1 MKRNTLLRRVF
12 LLVSGLFFSLLTIT
26 IIILSFFFSN
36 LLIGNAEDYVRLIMQ
51 QNQRIVNT
59 ALARV
64 DEVVVGLN
72 NDAFIYEQVAVPLR
86 SNVDHAISRQEI
98 SRYLTRSVYV
108 PLRRSF
114 RQVNYWLFLNDAYP
128 HSALYATYSFP
139 ANRVLTMAQ
148 ARQMH
153 FYTSTQDAQ
162 GQVRWFMQADKPQK
176 IYAAVL
182 IRGTFSAVTI
192 PDIGML
198 LLEFDVADVLG
209 TEERAGSD
217 QSVYY
222 MVDPQGGIFAVHE
235 STQPVA
241 VTQLGTVLT
250 ERGLLANRSMAYQ
263 TTRTDTNLYSV
274 LLLDSGW
281 WLVGVTPIAEI
292 TTQVYRLSEFV
303 IPLLLISIVAVL
315 LVSYM
320 IARSVVQPITQLA
333 ATMQQTTQQSD
344 LDLVMPLRPQTIEIA
359 HLYDA
364 YNAFV
369 VRIKQLL
376 RDVYLTGISVKQAEI
391 RALQAQINPHFLYNT
406 LDSISWVAL
415 DHGDADVPRVVSSL
429 SNILRYSIND
439 SDKLVPFSEELR
451 IVRDYLDIQNFCY
464 QLDIQL
470 HVAIDGDSDIACW
483 PKLTLQPII
492 ENALIH
498 GFLEQKQKT
507 GVIAIRLQ
515 QSVSQIRCDIE
526 NPGSADVIAMNALL
540 QDMTEPKKHGIRNVH
555 NRLRMLFGNESG
567 LHFLTSMTGATVA
580 VLVIDRDV
588 YTR

>member
-12 LLVSGLFFSLLTIT
+12 LLVSGLFFGLLTIT
-26 IIILSFFFSN
+26 IVILSVFFSN
-36 LLIGNAEDYVRLIMQ
+36 LLIGNAEDYLRLIMQ

-72 NDAFIYEQVAVPLR
+72 NDAFIYEQVAAPLR

-128 HSALYATYSFP
+128 HSALYTTYSFP

-148 ARQMH
+148 ARQMP
-153 FYTSTQDAQ
+153 FYATTQQAQ
-162 GQVRWFMQADKPQK
+162 GQVRWFMQADTPQK

-192 PDIGML
+192 PDIGIL

-209 TEERAGSD
+209 TAQRAGSD

-222 MVDPQGGIFAVHE
+222 MVNPQGEMFAVQQG
-235 STQPVA
+235 TAPA
-241 VTQLGTVLT
+241 AIAQLDVVLRT
-250 ERGLLANRSMAYQ
+250 RGLLANRTMAYQ
-263 TTRTDTNLYSV
+263 TSRTDTDLYSV

-281 WLVGVTPIAEI
+281 WLVGVTPIAAI

-303 IPLLLISIVAVL
+303 IPLLVVSIVAVL

-320 IARSVVQPITQLA
+320 IARSVVQPIAQLA
-333 ATMQQTTQQSD
+333 TTMQQTTQQSD

-364 YNAFV
+364 YHAFV

-451 IVRDYLDIQNFCY
+451 IVRDYLAIQNFCY

-470 HVAIDGDSDIACW
+470 HVATDGGDEAACW

-498 GFLEQKQKT
+498 GVLEQKQKT
-507 GVIAIRLQ
+507 GVIAIRLYRTSTQ
-515 QSVSQIRCDIE
+515 LRCEIE
-526 NPGSADVIAMNALL
+526 NPGTADVVAMNALL
-540 QDMTEPKKHGIRNVH
+540 CDVSEPQKHGIRNVH

-567 LHFLTSMTGATVA
+567 LHFFTTPAGATVA
-580 VLVIDRDV
+580 VLVI
-588 YTR
+588 THAE

>member
-12 LLVSGLFFSLLTIT
+12 LLVSGLFFGLLTIT
-26 IIILSFFFSN
+26 IVILSVFFSN
-36 LLIGNAEDYVRLIMQ
+36 LLIGNAEDYLRLIMQ

-72 NDAFIYEQVAVPLR
+72 NDAFIYEQVAAPLR

-148 ARQMH
+148 ARQMP
-153 FYTSTQDAQ
+153 FYATTQQAQ
-162 GQVRWFMQADKPQK
+162 GQVRWFMQADTPQK

-192 PDIGML
+192 PDIGIL

-209 TEERAGSD
+209 TAQRAGSD

-222 MVDPQGGIFAVHE
+222 MVNPQGEMFAVQQG
-235 STQPVA
+235 TAPAAIAQLDA
-241 VTQLGTVLT
+241 VLRT
-250 ERGLLANRSMAYQ
+250 RGLLANRTMAYQ
-263 TTRTDTNLYSV
+263 TSRTDTDLYSV

-281 WLVGVTPIAEI
+281 WLVGVTPIAAI

-303 IPLLLISIVAVL
+303 IPLLVVSIVAVL

-320 IARSVVQPITQLA
+320 IARSVVQPIAQLA
-333 ATMQQTTQQSD
+333 TTMQQTTQQSD

-364 YNAFV
+364 YHAFV

-451 IVRDYLDIQNFCY
+451 IVRDYLAIQNFCY

-470 HVAIDGDSDIACW
+470 HVATDGDDEAACW

-498 GFLEQKQKT
+498 GVLEQKQKT
-507 GVIAIRLQ
+507 GVIAIRLYRTSTQ
-515 QSVSQIRCDIE
+515 LRCEIE
-526 NPGSADVIAMNALL
+526 NPGTADVVAMNALL
-540 QDMTEPKKHGIRNVH
+540 CDVSEPQKHGIRNVH

-567 LHFLTSMTGATVA
+567 LHFFTTPAGATVA
-580 VLVIDRDV
+580 VLVITHADE
-588 YTR
+588 